1 MEGNFV
7 TCSALN
13 KIQFNRYKKF
23 CSFKNAALRTK
34 EYYTRRSSQFAV
46 AIISLLIE
54 RVFFYTYL
62 SHFRVSTEA
71 NRGHRIATRSREAGC
86 RSQGLICLLE
96 SLNGNAREWG

>member
-1 MEGNFV
+1 MY
-7 TCSALN
+7 SAFN
-13 KIQFNRYKKF
+13 KIQFSLYKKF
-23 CSFKNAALRTK
+23 CSFKNAALCRK
-34 EYYTRRSSQFAV
+34 KYYTRRSWQFAL

-62 SHFRVSTEA
+62 SHFRVSTEP

-96 SLNGNAREWG
+96 SLNGNAGEWG